1 MRIHRKSEGKPCS
14 TKKLQQKGI
23 STESTLLQNNEERI
37 PNCLYV
43 YLYKHAYNNSVYA
56 YKLIT
61 PSIKKWKTNHVLLAI
76 QNRIGKKAQVN
87 PA

>member
-1 MRIHRKSEGKPCS
+1 MAINIIANYINYLVLCLSFSNILFINFMRIHRKSEGKPCS

-43 YLYKHAYNNSVYA
+43 Y
-56 YKLIT
+56 
-61 PSIKKWKTNHVLLAI
+61 TNTLTIIVCIHI
-76 QNRIGKKAQVN
+76 N
-87 PA
+87 